1 MKAIILAAG
10 EGKRLRPLTN
20 EIPKCMVKYNDKPII
35 DHIIETMQK
44 CNIDDITVVNGY
56 KKDTLEAHLNTQNIS
71 FFTNKNFDKTNMVS
85 TLFCAQDFMDDDLI
99 ISYADIVYDEEVLVR
114 LLKSEGDFNVVVDR
128 KWKELWRQRMDNPL
142 DDAETL
148 KIQNGKIIE
157 LGKKPITYDDI
168 EGQYIGL
175 IRISSK
181 IIKKVINFYEGL
193 DRNKH
198 YDGKDFSNM
207 YMTSFIQM
215 VIDDLCDVEPV
226 FIDGGWVEIDC
237 VDDLSVSKFKDKKAN
252 V

>member
-10 EGKRLRPLTN
+10 EGKRLRPLTI
-20 EIPKCMVKYNDKPII
+20 EIPKCMVRYNDKPII
-35 DHIIETMQK
+35 DYIIEVMHK
-44 CNIDDITVVNGY
+44 CNIDDIAVINGY
-56 KKDTLEAHLNTQNIS
+56 KKDILEEHLKNQNLT
-71 FFTNKNFDKTNMVS
+71 FFNNNDFDKTNMVS
-85 TLFCAQDFMDDDLI
+85 TLFCAQDFMDDDLV
-99 ISYADIVYDEEVLVR
+99 ISYADIVYDEEVLAS
-114 LLKSEGDFNVVVDR
+114 LLKSKADLSVVVDR
-128 KWKELWRQRMDNPL
+128 KWKELWSQRMENPL

-148 KIQNGKIIE
+148 KIKNGKIIE

-175 IRISSK
+175 IKISSK
-181 IIKKVINFYEGL
+181 IIKNVINFYESL
-193 DRNKH
+193 DMKKN

-215 VIDDLCDVEPV
+215 IIDHLHDVEPV

-237 VDDLSVSKFKDKKAN
+237 VEDLSVSKFKYQKTN